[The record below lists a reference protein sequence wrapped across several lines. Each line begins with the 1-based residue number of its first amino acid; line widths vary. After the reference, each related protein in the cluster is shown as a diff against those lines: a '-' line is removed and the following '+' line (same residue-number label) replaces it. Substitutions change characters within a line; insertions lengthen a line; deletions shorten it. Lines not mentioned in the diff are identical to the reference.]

1 MTACHGAPV
10 PGRNAP
16 DALEEVQ
23 RGQVSGIFGMKTL
36 FFLANSIL
44 RFVGFPRFLYLS
56 SPLHPSSRA
65 AGTRLTL
72 T

>member
-1 MTACHGAPV
+1 VSVTACHGAPV

-16 DALEEVQ
+16 DALEEEVQ

-44 RFVGFPRFLYLS
+44 QFVGFPRFPYLS
-56 SPLHPSSRA
+56 SPLSSRYE
-65 AGTRLTL
+65 TRF
-72 T
+72 